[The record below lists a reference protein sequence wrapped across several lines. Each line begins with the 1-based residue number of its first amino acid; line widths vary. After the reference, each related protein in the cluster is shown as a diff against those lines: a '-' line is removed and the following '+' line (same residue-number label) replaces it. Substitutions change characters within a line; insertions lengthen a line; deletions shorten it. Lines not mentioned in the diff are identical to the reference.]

1 MRRDADLAGVR
12 AHGRRTRF
20 RACLTYAPRERAR
33 LGTAN
38 GLDHLAGGD
47 GCAVMPTWR
56 GFGRTAGGR
65 GFALV

>member
-1 MRRDADLAGVR
+1 VR
-12 AHGRRTRF
+12 LQAEIRS
-20 RACLTYAPRERAR
+20 ERAR